1 MNYTVT
7 HANGDNLIVYA
18 NSLNDS
24 TSITMIGQGYT
35 DYGQIFWGNFVH
47 ILENFSSPHAPPRPI
62 TGQVWYDNYN
72 KLVKVY
78 NGTNW
83 DSINGPP
90 VDMSSYASINNS
102 QMTGSLVLSVIPTKD
117 NSAVTRE
124 YIESKKFSFKEET
137 SNYVLFD
144 NNYVIISLMIYP
156 NNRVVNLPKVMADT
170 NYSVLVT
177 LHGEGGIHTNTHSKT
192 TTGFTVASNS
202 TTGTI
207 SCIVMGFAK

>member
-7 HANGDNLIVYA
+7 HANGNNLIVYA

-24 TSITMIGQGYT
+24 TSLTLIGQGYA
-35 DYGQIFWGNFVH
+35 DYGQIFWGNLVH
-47 ILENFSSPHAPPRPI
+47 ILENFSSPHAPVRPI
-62 TGQVWYDNYN
+62 IGQVWYDNYN

-83 DSINGPP
+83 DTINGPE
-90 VDMSSYASINNS
+90 VDMSIYSTIMNS
-102 QMTGSLVLSVIPTKD
+102 QMTGSLVLSAVPTKD
-117 NSAVTRE
+117 NSVVTRE
-124 YIESKKFSFKEET
+124 YIESKKFKFKEEA

-144 NNYVIISLMIYP
+144 NNYAIINLTVYP
-156 NNRVVNLPKVMADT
+156 NNRVVTLPKVMADT
-170 NYSVLVT
+170 NYSVFVT

-207 SCIVMGFAK
+207 SCVVMGFAK